1 MTTPTAMVSH
11 LSKSFG
17 AVRAVE
23 DVSFEVYPGEIFG
36 LLGPNGA
43 GKTTSIRMMLDI
55 FNADRGEI
63 SVLGGKMDEAKKN
76 RIGYLPEE
84 RGLYKD
90 LKLEPT
96 LIFLA
101 RLKGLERSR
110 SEAPPARLA
119 EAARSVRSPLQ
130 ESAGTQQGHAAESA
144 GHRHAAART
153 RS

>member
-1 MTTPTAMVSH
+1 MTTSTAMVSH

-55 FNADRGEI
+55 FSADQGEI

-101 RLKGLERSR
+101 RLKGLRGGAIEWTKDNHFRT
-110 SEAPPARLA
+110 
-119 EAARSVRSPLQ
+119 
-130 ESAGTQQGHAAESA
+130 TQYYRVYRWDGAKTAVVKDWFPYEVK
-144 GHRHAAART
+144 
-153 RS
+153 

>member
-1 MTTPTAMVSH
+1 MSTPTAMVSH
-11 LSKSFG
+11 LRKSFG
-17 AVRAVE
+17 PVRAVE

-43 GKTTSIRMMLDI
+43 GKTTSIRMLLDI
-55 FNADRGEI
+55 FSADRGEV

-76 RIGYLPEE
+76 RVGYLPED

-101 RLKGLERSR
+101 QLTGC
-110 SEAPPARLA
+110 SE
-119 EAARSVRSPLQ
+119 
-130 ESAGTQQGHAAESA
+130 
-144 GHRHAAART
+144 
-153 RS
+153 